1 MVVTIDRIRSMRE
14 QGDVDQALQAALVVL
29 DNTTI
34 DGRERAMVM
43 RECGLCL
50 RTLGRYDEALTWYER
65 ALKQDGV
72 DSDVDLLAKL
82 HVNCGV
88 AHFRLLQFEAAD
100 AAFAMAEQTVPVDAY
115 QTRFML
121 HTSRAKLYRNSGRLS
136 DAHEQALLAA
146 VIAESAGD
154 RVLRGK
160 ALVET
165 AASYAYLGANE
176 EALRDAYEAARVLEE
191 ASTGVTLADAYSQIY
206 ILLHGLKRHEEA
218 LQYAQMAFDHAI
230 NRGSELSFVIM
241 ACNLALALTDVHHD
255 ERGLHLLQSLAP
267 RIAAVTSPVA
277 RLRSLSVMGQMY
289 NEIGRFQESIDVLEQ
304 AMAIAAEHDAWL
316 ELNNIRFALAQA
328 YSASERYDEAR
339 LYVQAALRDLERSG
353 GAVTKQYVYNLVFA
367 WRLEA
372 SCQRYEDAVAYA
384 ERAWEAQLAL
394 YTDSFSRLAAALHM
408 KYKVAERERELQRMQ
423 LRATD
428 AEQQLEQSRKEL
440 AEVAL
445 RHIERQRDESNR
457 RRKAVFSEAD
467 WLLFER
473 QFDATYRNFAAELLR
488 RSPDLSRAEQRVC
501 TLLVLR
507 MTSKDIAAILSCSIR
522 TVEWHRLRIRKK
534 LHCEQSEDLGAT
546 LCGMAFQSALQS

>member
-14 QGDVDQALQAALVVL
+14 QGDVDPALQAALVVL

-136 DAHEQALLAA
+136 DAHEQALLAV

-304 AMAIAAEHDAWL
+304 AMAIAPSTML
-316 ELNNIRFALAQA
+316 GLN
-328 YSASERYDEAR
+328 
-339 LYVQAALRDLERSG
+339 
-353 GAVTKQYVYNLVFA
+353 
-367 WRLEA
+367 
-372 SCQRYEDAVAYA
+372 
-384 ERAWEAQLAL
+384 
-394 YTDSFSRLAAALHM
+394 
-408 KYKVAERERELQRMQ
+408 
-423 LRATD
+423 
-428 AEQQLEQSRKEL
+428 
-440 AEVAL
+440 
-445 RHIERQRDESNR
+445 
-457 RRKAVFSEAD
+457 
-467 WLLFER
+467 
-473 QFDATYRNFAAELLR
+473 
-488 RSPDLSRAEQRVC
+488 
-501 TLLVLR
+501 
-507 MTSKDIAAILSCSIR
+507 
-522 TVEWHRLRIRKK
+522 
-534 LHCEQSEDLGAT
+534 
-546 LCGMAFQSALQS
+546 